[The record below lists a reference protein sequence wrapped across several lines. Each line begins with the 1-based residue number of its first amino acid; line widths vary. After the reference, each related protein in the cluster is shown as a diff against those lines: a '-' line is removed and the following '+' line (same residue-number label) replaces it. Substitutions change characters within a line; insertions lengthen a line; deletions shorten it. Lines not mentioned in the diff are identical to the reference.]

1 MVITMAQ
8 PKQNPFMNPFE
19 NMDFSS
25 WNSFADW
32 NRMRDQFS
40 RNIEAATTANQVA
53 LDCMRESARRSA
65 EVMQKAAQHTYEC
78 WKDAAACRTPE
89 DAQNRQADF
98 MNSMIKSSFSN
109 AKEMTEMASRAAT
122 EIVEICNRR
131 MQEVAQDMSRNMNQ
145 QQSNPSSKK

>member
-1 MVITMAQ
+1 MAQ

-25 WNSFADW
+25 FNSFSDW

-40 RNIEAATTANQVA
+40 KNIEAATSANQVA

-65 EVMQKAAQHTYEC
+65 EAMQKAAQHTYEC
-78 WKDAAACRTPE
+78 MKDAASCKTPE

-98 MNSMIKSSFSN
+98 VNSMIKSSFSN
-109 AKEMTEMASRAAT
+109 AEEMTKMASRAAT

-131 MQEVAQDMSRNMNQ
+131 MQEVAQEMSRGMSNQ
-145 QQSNPSSKK
+145 QANNSSKK

>member
-1 MVITMAQ
+1 MVIIMAQ
-8 PKQNPFMNPFE
+8 QKQNPFMNPFE

-25 WNSFADW
+25 FTSGADF
-32 NRMRDQFS
+32 NRMKDQFS
-40 RNIEAATTANQVA
+40 RNVEAVTNANQVA

-65 EVMQKAAQHTYEC
+65 EAMQKAAQHTFEC
-78 WKDAAACRTPE
+78 MKDAASIRTPE
-89 DAQNRQADF
+89 DAQNRQSDY

-131 MQEVAQDMSRNMNQ
+131 MQEVAQEMSRNSAQ
-145 QQSNPSSKK
+145 PQSPSKK

>member
-1 MVITMAQ
+1 MAQ

-25 WNSFADW
+25 FNSFSDW

-40 RNIEAATTANQVA
+40 KNVEAVTSANQVA

-65 EVMQKAAQHTYEC
+65 EAMQKAAQHTYEC
-78 WKDAAACRTPE
+78 MKDAASCKTPE

-98 MNSMIKSSFSN
+98 VNSMIKSSFSN
-109 AKEMTEMASRAAT
+109 AEEMTKMASRAAT

-131 MQEVAQDMSRNMNQ
+131 MQEVVQEMSRGMSNQ
-145 QQSNPSSKK
+145 QANNSSKK